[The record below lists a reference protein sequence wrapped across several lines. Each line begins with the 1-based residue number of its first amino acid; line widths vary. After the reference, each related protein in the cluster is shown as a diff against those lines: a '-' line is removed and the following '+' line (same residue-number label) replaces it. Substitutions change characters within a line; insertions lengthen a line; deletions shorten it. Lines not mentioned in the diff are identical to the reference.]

1 MVSMNHIRQAV
12 ETVAPAFPIKKVEL
26 FGSYA
31 SGTAQEHSDADF
43 LVEFNES
50 PVSLLKLF
58 GFQEAL
64 AEMLKIDVDV
74 IEIPLQPDGKLQTS
88 KRSLPM
94 KRRKASRNLVLPKK
108 P

>member
-1 MVSMNHIRQAV
+1 MVGMNHIRQAV

-43 LVEFNES
+43 LFNES

-74 IEIPLQPDGKLQTS
+74 IEIPLQPDSDLEIGETV
-88 KRSLPM
+88 
-94 KRRKASRNLVLPKK
+94 VLYGS
-108 P
+108 

>member
-12 ETVAPAFPIKKVEL
+12 ESVAPAFPIKRVEL
-26 FGSYA
+26 LAPMPMVQLREG
-31 SGTAQEHSDADF
+31 SDADF

-64 AEMLKIDVDV
+64 SEMLKIDVDV
-74 IEIPLQPDGKLQTS
+74 VEIPLQPGSDLEVGKTV
-88 KRSLPM
+88 
-94 KRRKASRNLVLPKK
+94 VLYR
-108 P
+108 

>member
-74 IEIPLQPDGKLQTS
+74 IEIPLQPDSDLEIGKTV
-88 KRSLPM
+88 
-94 KRRKASRNLVLPKK
+94 VLYGS
-108 P
+108 

>member
-50 PVSLLKLF
+50 PVSLLK
-58 GFQEAL
+58 
-64 AEMLKIDVDV
+64 
-74 IEIPLQPDGKLQTS
+74 
-88 KRSLPM
+88 
-94 KRRKASRNLVLPKK
+94 
-108 P
+108 

>member
-12 ETVAPAFPIKKVEL
+12 ESVAPAFPIKRVEL
-26 FGSYA
+26 LGSYA
-31 SGTAQEHSDADF
+31 NGTAREGSDADF

-64 AEMLKIDVDV
+64 YDMLKIDVDV
-74 IEIPLQPDGKLQTS
+74 VEIPLQPGSDLEVGKTV
-88 KRSLPM
+88 
-94 KRRKASRNLVLPKK
+94 VLYR
-108 P
+108 

>member
-12 ETVAPAFPIKKVEL
+12 ESIAPAFPIKRVEL

-31 SGTAQEHSDADF
+31 SGTAREGSDADF

-64 AEMLKIDVDV
+64 SEMLKIDVNV
-74 IEIPLQPDGKLQTS
+74 VEIPLQPDSDLEVGKTV
-88 KRSLPM
+88 
-94 KRRKASRNLVLPKK
+94 VLYGS
-108 P
+108 

>member
-50 PVSLLKLF
+50 PFPPEVVWLS
-58 GFQEAL
+58 GSACRN
-64 AEMLKIDVDV
+64 AED
-74 IEIPLQPDGKLQTS
+74 
-88 KRSLPM
+88 
-94 KRRKASRNLVLPKK
+94 
-108 P
+108 